1 MSDRVSVSKLSG
13 GDKIDQ
19 VFMITQPILR
29 KTTRGDD
36 YIAAY
41 LSDATG
47 KLNSRMW
54 QASKALYDSLPK
66 EGFVLVK
73 GKCEL
78 YQGNMQLVI
87 DRISGVDPET
97 LDLSSFLPA
106 TKQDIE
112 VMFTRVA
119 EILGMIQDPHLQ
131 QLAQAFLND
140 EEKMTAFKKSPA
152 AMQLHH
158 AFLGGLLE
166 HTHSLLEL
174 AVRVMPHYRKLN
186 SDLVILGIFLH
197 DMGKII
203 ELECNIAIKY
213 SDEGQ
218 LIGHIVQGILM
229 IERKIDEISQT
240 APFPKVL
247 RDSLMHI
254 VASHHGLREYGSPVL
269 PATPEAFA
277 VHHLDNLDSK
287 IELALST
294 IENDTTGV
302 GNWTG
307 YIRSIETRLYK
318 PPVEEVP
325 LQQDDIADT
334 LTLGQ

>member
-1 MSDRVSVSKLSG
+1 V
-13 GDKIDQ
+13 Q
-19 VFMITQPILR
+19 
-29 KTTRGDD
+29 
-36 YIAAY
+36 
-41 LSDATG
+41 
-47 KLNSRMW
+47 
-54 QASKALYDSLPK
+54 
-66 EGFVLVK
+66 VK

-78 YQGNMQLVI
+78 YQGNMQLVV
-87 DRISGVDPET
+87 DRMSAVDPET

-106 TKQDIE
+106 TKQDVE

-119 EILGMIQDPHLQ
+119 EILGAIQDPHLQ
-131 QLAQAFLND
+131 QLAQLFLND
-140 EEKMTAFKKSPA
+140 EAKMTAFKKSPA

-174 AVRVMPHYRKLN
+174 AVRVMPHYPKLN
-186 SDLVILGIFLH
+186 SDLVVLGIFLH
-197 DMGKII
+197 DMGKTI

-240 APFPKVL
+240 TPFPKVL
-247 RDSLMHI
+247 RDSLIHI
-254 VASHHGLREYGSPVL
+254 IASHHGLREYGSPVL

-307 YIRSIETRLYK
+307 YVRSIETRLYK
-318 PPVEEVP
+318 PPVAEAP
-325 LQQDDIADT
+325 AKAQDVAGK